1 MGSLW
6 IAPLLQSVSDMT
18 SEHKWCTIRVPLLVV
33 MSVTRHAMYALRN
46 IEARSWNLCYS
57 GKKSI
62 SVTYSEFMFVAFGI
76 QHAVRMRHFV
86 ICGLSG
92 CAVFFHTVSYNGT
105 IFGGKKVY

>member
-1 MGSLW
+1 
-6 IAPLLQSVSDMT
+6 
-18 SEHKWCTIRVPLLVV
+18 
-33 MSVTRHAMYALRN
+33 
-46 IEARSWNLCYS
+46 
-57 GKKSI
+57 
-62 SVTYSEFMFVAFGI
+62 MFVAFGI